1 MKTAF
6 TLALAAASLAA
17 TDAAAQSHAI
27 KQVCLSYDKQT
38 QELVASLRTRCLGS
52 GARETTNTLAL
63 EVNPER
69 ALIAIS
75 GTYETRRTF
84 HIGTADCM
92 ATQSFDLT
100 ASQVDQ
106 RRYSFVFDDRGLG
119 VFDATQSDTEKQCY
133 ALTALRSETRLA
145 QREFEGWAMLED
157 HELWGMSA
165 PQVSDI
171 VAAMIGAEPETLEG
185 KPETD
190 IKIERIRWMPSIVP
204 KPVGPSEQ
212 GHDALAI
219 RLTRHGLLD
228 DSVSGERITAI
239 LRPAENGWKVNLLY
253 GQIMCAR
260 GANAGQWT
268 AERCP

>member
-1 MKTAF
+1 MKTVL

-27 KQVCLSYDKQT
+27 KQVCLTHEKQA

-63 EVNPER
+63 EVNAER
-69 ALIAIS
+69 AQIAIT

-92 ATQSFDLT
+92 ATQVFDLT

-106 RRYSFVFDDRGLG
+106 RRYSIAFGDQGLG
-119 VFDATQSDTEKQCY
+119 VFDATTGDEQSQCYSTRAGDNQSSLRQSDFEDW
-133 ALTALRSETRLA
+133 TR
-145 QREFEGWAMLED
+145 LED
-157 HELWGMSA
+157 HSLWGRSA

-171 VAAMIGAEPETLEG
+171 VALMMGKEPETLEG
-185 KPETD
+185 EPETH
-190 IKIERIRWMPSIVP
+190 ISVERVRWMPSAAF
-204 KPVGPSEQ
+204 KPVPLTRQ
-212 GHDALAI
+212 GYDALSL

-228 DSVSGERITAI
+228 DSVSGERLTAI
-239 LRPAENGWKVNLLY
+239 MLPDDDGWKVELIY
-253 GQIMCAR
+253 GQTMCQR
-260 GANAGQWT
+260 GPKAGQWSLGS
-268 AERCP
+268 CP